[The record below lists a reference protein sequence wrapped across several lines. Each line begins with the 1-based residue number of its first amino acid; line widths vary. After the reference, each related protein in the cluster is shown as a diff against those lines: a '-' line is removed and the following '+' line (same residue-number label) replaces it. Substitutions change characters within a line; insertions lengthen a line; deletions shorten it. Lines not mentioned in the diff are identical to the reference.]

1 MILKKNKGRVFFLGD
16 NIDTDQILPGYAMS
30 VPANKLGEY
39 ALKGSSIPGFADKVK
54 PGDVIIAGN
63 NFGCGSS
70 REQAPVALKEAG
82 VGAVIAASF
91 AMIFRKNSINIG
103 LPIIPSGCTDQMKKE
118 IPEGDLVEVDIESG
132 ILMHIDSG
140 RTYELRKLSE
150 PALATLRAGGLI
162 NRVRDILRERGE
174 LIDCKKA

>member
-1 MILKKNKGRVFFLGD
+1 MEKIRGRVFFLGD
-16 NIDTDQILPGYAMS
+16 HVDTDQILPGYAMS
-30 VPANKLGEY
+30 APVCELKKY
-39 ALKGSSIPGFADKVK
+39 ALKGSSIPDFAKKVK
-54 PGDVIIAGN
+54 PGDVIIGGK

-82 VGAVIAASF
+82 VGAVIATSF

-103 LPIIPSGCTDQMKKE
+103 LPVIPSEFIDQMKKD
-118 IPEGDLVEVDIESG
+118 IKEGDLVEVDVESG
-132 ILMHIDSG
+132 ILLHIDSG
-140 RTYELRKLSE
+140 KTYELCQLSH

-174 LIDCKKA
+174 LIDCKQT

>member
-1 MILKKNKGRVFFLGD
+1 MKKVKGRVFFLGD

-30 VPANKLGEY
+30 VPACQLKNY
-39 ALKGSSIPGFADKVK
+39 ALKGSSIPDFVEKVR
-54 PGDVIIAGN
+54 PGDVIIGGK

-70 REQAPVALKEAG
+70 REQAPVALKDAG

-103 LPIIPSGCTDQMKKE
+103 LPVITSECIDLMKRE
-118 IPEGDLVEVDIESG
+118 IQEGDQVEVDIESG
-132 ILMHIDSG
+132 ILLHIDSG
-140 RTYELRKLSE
+140 RVYELKKLSE

-162 NRVRDILRERGE
+162 NRVRDILCERGE